1 MNSNIL
7 QAFQTGSALGGA
19 FQKLDQ
25 YEHERA
31 VKSRMDELLG
41 EANQHGG
48 DITMLDASRYSD
60 RAGLE
65 AMGRLAAQYSQTE
78 QGKVNIMRN
87 NVIQAKHRYGMMQ
100 QYMKDIED
108 AIKSGDQQ
116 RVVGLMS
123 NAGSLSGVPYRFT
136 PTEDGQLAVSYVG
149 ADGVHDKGTMT
160 MMEAYEQMKAHMA
173 SKGRFIRDSVM
184 YGMGVQEDNL
194 ARMMNT
200 NGWKFVTDA
209 RGNQY
214 TMIPQTIMR
223 NGQYEPG
230 FIVAGAGGT
239 RNMTLDE
246 VTRSGL
252 LSSAGGGLVP
262 GGKGGLPK
270 SLEMFA
276 VDYVIDADGK
286 QQKFVN
292 PYKYDVISKAVAFG
306 QDPAHVMATWDQ
318 RMAEVLKTAPN
329 IPREQAS
336 LIVYN
341 NFMRAVGGSPTPVPT
356 KTPDKLD
363 QSIDKNTGGGG
374 SPDAKPDKQETAP
387 SGNGKTYTK
396 KEVRGGKAYEVTYD
410 ANGRELKAEP
420 AKRSGKGRSS
430 FSDWR
435 KGVSVSLKEGEEG
448 YRKMVGH
455 GLHLSSDYLHR

>member
-31 VKSRMDELLG
+31 VKGRMDELLG

-136 PTEDGQLAVSYVG
+136 PTEDGQLAVSYIDP
-149 ADGVHDKGTMT
+149 DGVHDKGTMT

-214 TMIPQTIMR
+214 TMVPQTIMR
-223 NGQYEPG
+223 NGRYEPG
-230 FIVAGAGGT
+230 FMIAGAGGT

-246 VTRSGL
+246 VSRSGL
-252 LSSAGGGLVP
+252 LGSAGGGLGGVRTPAISKDDLKIIDTASTVVNPETGEKARDPYMAQALTMLTQQVGSADKAMIALQEWERILSQDAAIAEQLAALPAGQKAMAIIEIMQAQAKAPAKAPASAPAP
-262 GGKGGLPK
+262 GKAGPQKGNDKKKLHDGIRDAAAGKGGTSKDERIAAMPAYQSGSFGL
-270 SLEMFA
+270 
-276 VDYVIDADGK
+276 
-286 QQKFVN
+286 
-292 PYKYDVISKAVAFG
+292 YDWN
-306 QDPAHVMATWDQ
+306 Q
-318 RMAEVLKTAPN
+318 
-329 IPREQAS
+329 
-336 LIVYN
+336 
-341 NFMRAVGGSPTPVPT
+341 
-356 KTPDKLD
+356 
-363 QSIDKNTGGGG
+363 
-374 SPDAKPDKQETAP
+374 
-387 SGNGKTYTK
+387 
-396 KEVRGGKAYEVTYD
+396 
-410 ANGRELKAEP
+410 
-420 AKRSGKGRSS
+420 
-430 FSDWR
+430 
-435 KGVSVSLKEGEEG
+435 
-448 YRKMVGH
+448 
-455 GLHLSSDYLHR
+455 